1 MNLYKGNTMEVINK
15 KVEAISKPFSSVI
28 VETYEYRLS
37 RENVDLIQLPN
48 QRYVSKED
56 VRNKIDLLWLNFC
69 AKQIDVIEQMLFH
82 DERIME
88 STPCGI
94 GKFVDENS
102 LEEIPKKSIFKRE
115 K

>member
-1 MNLYKGNTMEVINK
+1 MKLYKGNTVEVINK
-15 KVEAISKPFSSVI
+15 KVEAIQKPLSAIIIES
-28 VETYEYRLS
+28 YEFRPFE
-37 RENVDLIQLPN
+37 ENVSLIQLPN
-48 QRYVSKED
+48 HRYVCKEE